1 MSETDDVA
9 ELADLLRETD
19 QQHAAFEARAPQHDW
34 WDWYAA
40 YIDARLQGSSPEQAA
55 GDAERYLA
63 DVKHIVA

>member
-1 MSETDDVA
+1 MGSPDDVA

-19 QQHAAFEARAPQHDW
+19 QQHAAFEARAPKHDW

-40 YIDARLQGSSPEQAA
+40 YIDARLQGSSPEAA
-55 GDAERYLA
+55 AVAAERYMA